1 MDGGIADLRGLFETS
16 VLKKGGRRVGDTD
29 KKVKSAPGN
38 LRKALKWEEP
48 DYLEDGDELW
58 S

>member
-1 MDGGIADLRGLFETS
+1 MDGGVADLTGLFETA

-29 KKVKSAPGN
+29 KVKSAPGN

-48 DYLEDGDELW
+48 DYLEDGDKLW